1 MASKRTRMVSM
12 IVAALA
18 LVSVCGADD
27 FSVDWWTIDAGGET
41 SSAGGDFELGGT
53 IGQPD
58 ASMVVMTGADFELT
72 GGFWAGAPTSLVG
85 DLNCDGAL
93 NAFDIDPFVVALT
106 DPAQYAAQY
115 PECDIDNAD
124 TNGDGVLNAFDIDP
138 FVRLLTGG

>member
-1 MASKRTRMVSM
+1 MRTAVAFIIVTLMAAST
-12 IVAALA
+12 A
-18 LVSVCGADD
+18 GAQDYD
-27 FSVDWWTIDAGGET
+27 LSWHTIDGGGEMFST
-41 SSAGGDFELGGT
+41 GGTYELSGT

-58 ASMVVMTGADFELT
+58 ASMVAMVGANYELT
-72 GGFWAGAPTSLVG
+72 GGFWPSVPTSLVG
-85 DLNCDGAL
+85 DLNCDGVL

-106 DPAQYAAQY
+106 DPEEYATQY